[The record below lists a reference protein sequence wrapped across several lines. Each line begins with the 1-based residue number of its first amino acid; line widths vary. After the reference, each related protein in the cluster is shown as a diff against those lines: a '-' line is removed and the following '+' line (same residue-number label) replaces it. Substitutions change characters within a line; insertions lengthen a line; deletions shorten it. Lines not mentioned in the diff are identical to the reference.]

1 MGSTFRQLLADF
13 FVGGHGV
20 FLGLMAVASF
30 IVGLGIVMTLVR
42 VVMG

>member
-13 FVGGHGV
+13 FVAGHGV
-20 FLGLMAVASF
+20 VLVLMSVASF
-30 IVGLGIVMTLVR
+30 IVALGIVMAVVR